1 MKPFNIF
8 LISADTL
15 TLDGIKNFLSIQNNI
30 SVKGYTDNFDVLPDL
45 NRNEQSS
52 ILLVDDSGS
61 EKGMVMKFIGTVVRK
76 NPDVKIIVCTNSNDV
91 SYLKILINRKVKGI
105 ISKQASKE
113 KLLLAL
119 KTIGN
124 GNVYFDSTIVF
135 SIFNDNILLKLYDI
149 DDVDRLSKREQ
160 SVLRLMSF
168 GLRNREIAKELG
180 ISVKTVENFKEKIK
194 GKLGMKKM
202 KDLYKLISY

>member
-45 NRNEQSS
+45 NRNGQSS

>member
-45 NRNEQSS
+45 NRNGHSS
-52 ILLVDDSGS
+52 ILLVNDSGS
-61 EKGMVMKFIGTVVRK
+61 EKSIVMKFISTVVRK

>member
-1 MKPFNIF
+1 
-8 LISADTL
+8 
-15 TLDGIKNFLSIQNNI
+15 
-30 SVKGYTDNFDVLPDL
+30 
-45 NRNEQSS
+45 
-52 ILLVDDSGS
+52 
-61 EKGMVMKFIGTVVRK
+61 MKFISTVVRK